1 MTSGML
7 WKISFLLI
15 WVGSSQTQQFPNLGF
30 IMPPAMIEPSLEKWR
45 DIINEQLQ
53 QETGTAFDL
62 TSLIHNI
69 FASLKSSS
77 FPTAVAHNI
86 SQQCLE
92 DSQLY
97 VHNLY
102 RNQSLWS
109 LESKSIFN
117 FLNVI
122 ILESYI

>member
-1 MTSGML
+1 
-7 WKISFLLI
+7 
-15 WVGSSQTQQFPNLGF
+15 
-30 IMPPAMIEPSLEKWR
+30 MPPAMIEPSLEKWR

-53 QETGTAFDL
+53 QETGTVFDL

-109 LESKSIFN
+109 LQSKSI

-122 ILESYI
+122 IYRKAISNNIKQTKDNQKKPP

>member
-7 WKISFLLI
+7 WKISFLLLWI
-15 WVGSSQTQQFPNLGF
+15 GSSQTQQFPNLEF

-92 DSQLY
+92 DSQTASGWSMKDLIKDCIMDPK
-97 VHNLY
+97 
-102 RNQSLWS
+102 LWDS
-109 LESKSIFN
+109 SSTLCP
-117 FLNVI
+117 
-122 ILESYI
+122 